1 MKKSLYLLS
10 ALGLLTFTVLAFAN
24 FGSGSKL
31 SSNVL
36 YSSVLDAGVVTDT
49 LIVED
54 TNPELNSYVANPN
67 EYEEEINKDSTSE
80 EDNIVTK
87 KIAKRVRLIATSDTK
102 NVIDDAQLK
111 DEEDVCYMPDL
122 GDEAAKYDAQ
132 IITVRKKFKFN
143 LNEEFK
149 VKVYVKN
156 TGNVPWFS
164 PDSKCEGTRVFLGT
178 TRDDGHFSPFYSDSG
193 KKYTGWATR
202 NKVRLDRG
210 NKRVDPGEIASFTFY
225 AKADSEDSI
234 YREFFAPQLD
244 DGTYLRNAE
253 FKIDIYSGE
262 NDENDSATRTK
273 LFYAY
278 KSMNIDE
285 INPDG
290 KRSIEVDL
298 SEQKMVLKIDEYVLR
313 EFKVST
319 GKSATPTPKGTF
331 KVMEKNEVRVGVAAP
346 HYVMPHFQRLT
357 SSGVGLHALPSLAN
371 DGGTFW
377 TEARDHIG
385 RPVSHGCVRMLPED
399 AQFAFDFT
407 EIGDPVTV
415 YW

>member
-1 MKKSLYLLS
+1 MKTPLYLLS
-10 ALGLLTFTVLAFAN
+10 ALSFLTFTILAFAN
-24 FGSGSKL
+24 FGSDSRL

-36 YSSVLDAGVVTDT
+36 YSSVLDAAVVTDT
-49 LIVED
+49 LIVDD

-67 EYEEEINKDSTSE
+67 EYEEEINKDSVSE
-80 EDNIVTK
+80 EDNVVTE
-87 KIAKRVRLIATSDTK
+87 KIAKSVRLIAKSDTK
-102 NVIDDAQLK
+102 NAPDDTQLK
-111 DEEDVCYMPDL
+111 DEEDVCYMPYL
-122 GDEAAKYDAQ
+122 GDESAKYDAE
-132 IITVRKKFKFN
+132 IITVRKKFKFD
-143 LNEEFK
+143 LKEEFK

-202 NKVRLDRG
+202 NKIRLDRG

-225 AKADSEDSI
+225 ATADSENSI

-244 DGTYLRNAE
+244 NGTYLRNAE

-290 KRSIEVDL
+290 ERSIEVDL

-319 GKSATPTPKGTF
+319 GKSSTPTPKGTF
-331 KVMEKNEVRVGVAAP
+331 KVMEKNEVRVGAAAP
-346 HYVMPHFQRLT
+346 HYVMPYFQRLT
-357 SSGVGLHALPSLAN
+357 AGGVGLHALPSLAN

-385 RPVSHGCVRMLPED
+385 RPASHGCIRMLPED

-407 EIGDPVTV
+407 EVGDPVTV